1 MGTAIKRSI
10 KVTCDSISW
19 GWFAT
24 AQMILERNGQVI
36 FTDNFQSSL
45 KGPLGESKRTKEYPV
60 VGSICRKKVIDLI
73 KKAS

>member
-1 MGTAIKRSI
+1 
-10 KVTCDSISW
+10 
-19 GWFAT
+19 
-24 AQMILERNGQVI
+24 MILERNGQVI